1 MTSLK
6 IVVAVAALCASF
18 GALAT
23 GVLIPVNFSGATDA
37 SGHLVAEAYKE
48 QSTCVIWSLPAAII
62 PAMPYEIYTNGF
74 QTPTGGISVLI
85 PTLSISQQTGWRMP
99 TLNEALALYSSLSD
113 IRRGT
118 VATPAGFVEPARG
131 PFWTANVNGAQAA
144 AIDTRTGYTQW
155 YSRTFTAVRTWAVM
169 TADCR

>member
-99 TLNEALALYSSLSD
+99 TSTKLLRCIPVFPTFDAAPSRLLLDLSNQPED
-113 IRRGT
+113 RSGR
-118 VATPAGFVEPARG
+118 P
-131 PFWTANVNGAQAA
+131 
-144 AIDTRTGYTQW
+144 
-155 YSRTFTAVRTWAVM
+155 M
-169 TADCR
+169 